1 MNHPVKNFDRI
12 LIAVDESSFSE
23 NAVRYGYHLAELMG
37 ASVALV
43 HVIDPPSAA
52 SYGSDPIVGQH
63 PIVLPQVTEIQEQQS
78 GELLERLSIGWT
90 DKGRLHIFQKMGHPR
105 TEILET
111 ANEWNADLIILGTH
125 GRTGFDHFIS
135 GSVAEGVARR
145 SVCPVLIVPNKTEE
159 E

>member
-1 MNHPVKNFDRI
+1 MNYPIKNFERI
-12 LIAVDESSFSE
+12 LIAVDGSSFSE
-23 NAVRYGYHLAELMG
+23 KAVSYGFLFGKLTG

-63 PIVLPQVTEIQEQQS
+63 PIVLPQITEIQEQQS
-78 GELLERLSIGWT
+78 RELLERLSAEWT
-90 DKGRLHIFQKMGHPR
+90 DESRLTIFQKMGHPR
-105 TEILET
+105 TEILDT